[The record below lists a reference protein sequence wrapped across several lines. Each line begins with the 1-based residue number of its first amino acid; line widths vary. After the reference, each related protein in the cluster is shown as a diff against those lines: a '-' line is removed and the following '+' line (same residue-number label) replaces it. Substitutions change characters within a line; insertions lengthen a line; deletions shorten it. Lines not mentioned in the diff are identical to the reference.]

1 MADKGELASKPPAGC
16 DVSPSPS
23 GLAGTMAPDAC
34 TGYSRRSLRDKNN

>member
-1 MADKGELASKPPAGC
+1 MADKSWIASKPLAGC

-23 GLAGTMAPDAC
+23 GSDGTMAPDAC